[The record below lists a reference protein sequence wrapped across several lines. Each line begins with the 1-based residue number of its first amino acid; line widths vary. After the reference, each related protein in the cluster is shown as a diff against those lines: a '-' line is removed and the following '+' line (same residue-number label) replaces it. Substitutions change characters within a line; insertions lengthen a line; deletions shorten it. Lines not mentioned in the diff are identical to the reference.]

1 MARVILA
8 LAVCGAALAG
18 TPVAAQEGNT
28 TAAPAIPLTP
38 PANAEGRFTLSP
50 INEGYVRFDSRTG
63 QVSVCSKRT
72 AGWSCQ
78 LMAEERAA
86 LENEIA
92 RLQEENAS
100 LKKELLAR
108 GLPLPG
114 STKGEPPVARNE
126 RSLSTPSD
134 PNIERMKALVED
146 AWRRLL
152 DLIAALQKDAR

>member
-1 MARVILA
+1 MPRVILA

-18 TPVAAQEGNT
+18 TPAAAQEANP

-38 PANAEGRFTLSP
+38 PANVEGRFTLSP

-63 QVSVCSKRT
+63 QVSVCGKRP

-78 LMAEERAA
+78 PMVEERAA

-92 RLQEENAS
+92 RLYEENAS
-100 LKKELLAR
+100 LKKELVTR

-114 STKGEPPVARNE
+114 APKGEPPVARNE
-126 RSLSTPSD
+126 RSLATPSD
-134 PNIERMKALVED
+134 PNIERMKVMVED